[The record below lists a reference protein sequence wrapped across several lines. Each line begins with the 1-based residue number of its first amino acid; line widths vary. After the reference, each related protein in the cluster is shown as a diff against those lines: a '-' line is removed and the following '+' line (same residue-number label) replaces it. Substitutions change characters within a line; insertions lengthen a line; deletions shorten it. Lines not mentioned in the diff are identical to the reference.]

1 MVAAGDGAFQRLY
14 DEVFIAEGWRATE
27 GAAETTYLPHELGGR
42 HVATVWRTTDVAV
55 CTSLRHDIYNVH
67 RRLIKCAGAAD
78 ALAALAAWR
87 DGGGPTLGVISNWD
101 ERLPKV
107 LR

>member
-1 MVAAGDGAFQRLY
+1 
-14 DEVFIAEGWRATE
+14 
-27 GAAETTYLPHELGGR
+27 
-42 HVATVWRTTDVAV
+42 
-55 CTSLRHDIYNVH
+55 VH
-67 RRLIKCAGAAD
+67 RLVITCAGATD